1 MIRALLTGLP
11 VLIFCVALQAIFV
24 GATLRAFAQA
34 RRNRP
39 DPTQWHNVMQLSAV
53 MLSML
58 FGNFLQ
64 MAGWAVLFLILG
76 EFSDYPT
83 ALYHSAVNF
92 STLGYGDV
100 VMSPRWRL
108 LGPVEAANGIL
119 MFGVSSAV
127 MTASVIE
134 LLKAAQARNPS
145 RNGG

>member
-11 VLIFCVALQAIFV
+11 VLIFCVARQAIFV
-24 GATLRAFAQA
+24 GVTLRGFARIRHAQ
-34 RRNRP
+34 P
-39 DPTQWHNVMQLSAV
+39 GPTQWGNVLHLSAV
-53 MLSML
+53 MMSML
-58 FGNFLQ
+58 LGNFLQ
-64 MAGWAVLFLILG
+64 MAGWAVLFLALG
-76 EFSDYPT
+76 EFSDFAT

-134 LLKAAQARNPS
+134 LLKAAQARNQS
-145 RNGG
+145 GNGR

>member
-24 GATLRAFAQA
+24 GVTLRWFAQ
-34 RRNRP
+34 RRRTRAN
-39 DPTQWHNVMQLSAV
+39 PTHWANVLLLSAV
-53 MLSML
+53 MLLML
-58 FGNFLQ
+58 FGNFMQ
-64 MAGWAVLFLILG
+64 MAGWAVLFLALG
-76 EFSDYPT
+76 EFSDYAT

-134 LLKAAQARNPS
+134 LLKAAQAKNQS
-145 RNGG
+145 SNGG